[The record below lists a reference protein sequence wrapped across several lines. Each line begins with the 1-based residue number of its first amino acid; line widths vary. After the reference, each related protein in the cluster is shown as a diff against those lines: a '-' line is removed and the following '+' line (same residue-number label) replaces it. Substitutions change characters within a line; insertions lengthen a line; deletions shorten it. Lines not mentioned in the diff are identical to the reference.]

1 VTDQGDIHNNPLY
14 RLGEAVNGLLDVLAG
29 RLAILLGQAAADPGQ
44 FLTVLAVVGLACALL
59 AWGLGSAFGWLN
71 RPRPRA
77 APQPA
82 PPAPQVVIQAGG
94 TTRMGRTRRPPSR
107 LRRRGRR
114 KENPLLRWLGW
125 R

>member
-1 VTDQGDIHNNPLY
+1 VTDQGDIHSNPLY
-14 RLGEAVNGLLDVLAG
+14 RLGESMNGMVDALVG
-29 RLAILLGQAAADPGQ
+29 RLAMLLGDAAADPGR
-44 FLTVLAVVGLACALL
+44 FLTVLALVGLGCAIL
-59 AWGLGSAFGWLN
+59 AWGLGSAFARLN
-71 RPRPRA
+71 RPRA

-82 PPAPQVVIQAGG
+82 TPTPQVVIQAGR
-94 TTRMGRTRRPPSR
+94 TTRPGRTRRPPSR